1 MTKLLVIC
9 LGAILLWQDPQAF
22 NVADQVGHTPRA
34 FFRFKTSIAKYTIR
48 FDGFVEVYIDNDMGL
63 LRKRVFYLNMVE
75 KGRLERVYY
84 LEHEGDLWLRYDVI
98 GQRSYLTRI
107 EQKSRKQRWVTPL
120 GSPSGHVPT
129 IHGDKVIV
137 GDAIEIRKADGYVV
151 RQ

>member
-9 LGAILLWQDPQAF
+9 LGVILLWQDPQAF
-22 NVADQVGHTPRA
+22 NVADQVGDTPRA
-34 FFRFKTSIAKYTIR
+34 FFRFSTSVAKYTIR
-48 FDGFVEVYIDNDMGL
+48 SDGFVEVYVDNDMNL
-63 LRKRVFYLNMVE
+63 KRKRVFFLNMVQ

-98 GQRSYLTRI
+98 GRRSYLTRI
-107 EQKSRKQRWVTPL
+107 EQKSRRQRWVTPL
-120 GSPSGHVPT
+120 DNPSGQAPT

-137 GDAIEIRKADGYVV
+137 GDAIEIRKTDGYVV